1 MSKPVRLSDEV
12 YSRLENLTD
21 GFDTPSDTILKILNE
36 YEYFKSYEMINGC
49 VNAKIEIFKD
59 EPMVELQNINILMH
73 YNSTLVEQAICDIS
87 HANKNYI
94 FTYEIHSNGISI
106 KILRH

>member
-49 VNAKIEIFKD
+49 VMRK
-59 EPMVELQNINILMH
+59 
-73 YNSTLVEQAICDIS
+73 
-87 HANKNYI
+87 
-94 FTYEIHSNGISI
+94 
-106 KILRH
+106 